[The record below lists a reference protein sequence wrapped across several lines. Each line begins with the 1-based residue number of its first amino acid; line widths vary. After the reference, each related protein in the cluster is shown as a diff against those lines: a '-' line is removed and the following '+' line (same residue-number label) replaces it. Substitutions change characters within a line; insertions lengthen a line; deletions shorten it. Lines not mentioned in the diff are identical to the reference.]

1 MDHTYEPPPV
11 PPPVPPP
18 PPPEGDG
25 DARRV
30 GPPWEQPGPWF
41 RRFAETAQAALL
53 QPAEFFSTM
62 RVRGGLGPPIGYGI
76 IGTVTGGVFA
86 AFYQLLFSTYGAGLQ
101 GTEAAREQA
110 AIGLLSTGCLTVM
123 LPVFTV
129 VSLFVSAAI
138 THVALLLLDGARR
151 GFEATMRV
159 AAYGSGSTA
168 LLNLVPICGGVVGG
182 IWSIVITV
190 IGISRAHEIS
200 TGKALAAVLLPM
212 LVCCL
217 LVASAMVAAF
227 LVAGVSIAGLTHQ

>member
-1 MDHTYEPPPV
+1 MDNTYE
-11 PPPVPPP
+11 PPVPPP
-18 PPPEGDG
+18 PPLPPVPPADAG
-25 DARRV
+25 DARRT
-30 GPPWEQPGPWF
+30 GPPWERGGPWF

-53 QPAEFFSTM
+53 HPVEFFSTM
-62 RVRGGLGPPIGYGI
+62 RVRGGLGLPIAYGI

-86 AFYQLLFSTYGAGLQ
+86 GFYQFLFSTYGAGLQ

-110 AIGLLSTGCLTVM
+110 VISLLSTGCITVL

-138 THVALLLLDGARR
+138 THVMLLLLDGARN

-159 AAYGSGSTA
+159 AAYGNGSTA
-168 LLNLVPICGGVVGG
+168 LWNLVPICGGLVAG

-212 LVCCL
+212 LVCCV
-217 LVASAMVAAF
+217 LVASAAVATF
-227 LVAGVSIAGLTHQ
+227 LIAGISMAGLTHQ